1 MSAYLLEPMIQ
12 AIMSDVPKTYF
23 TEINY
28 VNIRIYTQA
37 QFKLNIKLQHIVTVW
52 VDSKII
58 PSSWIAL
65 PH

>member
-37 QFKLNIKLQHIVTVW
+37 QFKLNIKLQHIVTV
-52 VDSKII
+52 
-58 PSSWIAL
+58 
-65 PH
+65 